1 MLSLKEGLRWVLFK
15 YLQSHI
21 EIKDRQI
28 PKKKQAQF
36 LKRLSSLLQ
45 EGYTFYASLIM
56 LLPHHVKSSEESQE
70 KLSSQLK
77 NGDGVTSVL
86 MALGIPTSYLLSIQ
100 MAEEHGKLHQ
110 ALLVLQTHIAMVDRA
125 KASLKK
131 VVMYPVFLFSML
143 AGLFVAFRIYFLP
156 NMELLASSRQA
167 TSSSTTMNLTSAMLH
182 LPDAL
187 LSLCILL
194 CLIALAFHWEIK
206 RYPVAHQVNI
216 LKKMPV
222 FSKWMKLMWTKS
234 FSQELGT
241 LLASGLSLQHA
252 LSVLK
257 QQKFQPYL
265 QVISEDIYSSVL
277 VGESL
282 RQAVQLSDCFIND
295 FPTYIS
301 HGEASGHL
309 DRELLI
315 YSDLLNEQT
324 EASLTRWLSFVQPVL
339 FGVLAICILA
349 AYLSI
354 LLPVYGMIDFI

>member
-1 MLSLKEGLRWVLFK
+1 VLFK
-15 YLQSHI
+15 CLQPRI
-21 EIKDRQI
+21 DKKNRQI

-36 LKRLSSLLQ
+36 LKRLSTLLQ

-56 LLPHHVKSSEESQE
+56 LLPHHVRSSEDAQNI
-70 KLSSQLK
+70 LSAQLK

-86 MALGIPTSYLLSIQ
+86 MALGIPSSYLLSIQ
-100 MAEEHGKLHQ
+100 MAEAHGKLYQ
-110 ALLVLQTHIAMVDRA
+110 ALLVLHAHIAMIDRA

-131 VVMYPVFLFSML
+131 VVMYPIFLFSML
-143 AGLFVAFRIYFLP
+143 AGLFVAFRTYFLP

-167 TSSSTTMNLTSAMLH
+167 TSSTTTMDLTNAMLH

-187 LSLCILL
+187 LSVCIVFILVAVA
-194 CLIALAFHWEIK
+194 IHWRI
-206 RYPVAHQVNI
+206 RRNTVAHQVKI
-216 LKKMPV
+216 LQKIPV
-222 FSKWMKLMWTKS
+222 LSKWMKLMWTKS

-252 LSVLK
+252 LNVLK
-257 QQKFQPYL
+257 QQNFQPYL
-265 QVISEDIYSSVL
+265 QVIAENIYTLVL

-282 RQAVQLSDCFIND
+282 KQAVQLSDCFIDD

-301 HGEASGHL
+301 HGESSGHL

-315 YSDLLNEQT
+315 YSDLLNEHT
-324 EASLTRWLSFVQPVL
+324 EVSLTRWLSFVQPVL